1 MRNIWAIACKETR
14 IYLTTTTS
22 YVLMAA
28 FMLIS
33 AFFFQRLVLEFHFR
47 ALQYMQMNDASAEQQ
62 MNLTDYVMAPL
73 FLNITLFFLFML
85 PILTMRLL
93 AEERRQKTLELLMT
107 TPIRPIEIVLGKFLS
122 AALVMAMML
131 GLTALYPALLE
142 MVSGGVGQHTAIDWH
157 VMGTAY
163 FGMTLLGCA
172 FVSVGLFA
180 SSLSDSQ
187 IISVIVGF
195 AALLMFYVIGLAAR
209 GQEGTWLAVLQY
221 LSVNTHL
228 EGFVHGVVRLT
239 DVTYFVSLSFFG
251 LFLTHQMVEAQRWR

>member
-1 MRNIWAIACKETR
+1 
-14 IYLTTTTS
+14 
-22 YVLMAA
+22 
-28 FMLIS
+28 
-33 AFFFQRLVLEFHFR
+33 
-47 ALQYMQMNDASAEQQ
+47 
-62 MNLTDYVMAPL
+62 VMAPL

-107 TPIRPIEIVLGKFLS
+107 TPIRPIEIVLGKFL
-122 AALVMAMML
+122 AATGVMALML

-142 MVSGGVGQHTAIDWH
+142 MVSGSITGQSAIDWR
-157 VMGTAY
+157 VMGTSY
-163 FGMTLLGCA
+163 LGMGLLGCA

-195 AALLMFYVIGLAAR
+195 ATLLMFYVIGLAAR
-209 GQEGTWLAVLQY
+209 GQEGTWQAVLQY

-228 EGFVHGVVRLT
+228 EGFVHGVVRIT
-239 DVTYFVSLSFFG
+239 DVAYFVSLCAFG